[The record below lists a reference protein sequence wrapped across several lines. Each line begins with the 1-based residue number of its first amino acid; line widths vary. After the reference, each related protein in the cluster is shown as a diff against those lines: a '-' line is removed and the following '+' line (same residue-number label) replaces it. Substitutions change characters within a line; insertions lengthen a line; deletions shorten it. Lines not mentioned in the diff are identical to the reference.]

1 MVLEMETEA
10 RDIIVMAL
18 DKYISSGEYESA
30 ASLIKGNMDKKWGVG
45 WHCIVGEGYGF
56 DVVHQARQL
65 IHLHYQNV
73 SCLCYKC

>member
-18 DKYISSGEYESA
+18 DKYSITDDYETA
-30 ASLIKGNMDKKWGVG
+30 ASLIKSNMDKKWGFG
-45 WHCIVGEGYGF
+45 WHCLVGEGFGF

-65 IHLHYQNV
+65 IHMHYQNI
-73 SCLCYKC
+73 SCLVYKC